1 MAALPNKP
9 KPTPAANAPA
19 PSRASGVVAIA
30 TANVPIIAAAVVNLT
45 RELFMTGLVA
55 LRFDPFGKRR
65 IAAVGSAIRAQLK
78 SVMAEKLSVPSGN
91 KK

>member
-55 LRFDPFGKRR
+55 FRFDPYGKRR
-65 IAAVGSAIRAQLK
+65 IAAVGSAIRGAT
-78 SVMAEKLSVPSGN
+78 
-91 KK
+91 